1 MGRTNLDPIMTF
13 QDGSH
18 LLISTASIPG
28 GSFVCTLYQA
38 TMTVDDRG
46 AFRLISSPQEAAT
59 CMMAQRDA
67 YHHAQQLYPR
77 LAEAMKEPPY
87 LIWSGPGATG
97 NTHG

>member
-18 LLISTASIPG
+18 LLISTACVPG
-28 GSFVCTLYQA
+28 GSFSCALYRA

-46 AFRLISSPQEAAT
+46 AFRIISSHPEVAT
-59 CMMAQRDA
+59 CLIAQEHA

-77 LAEAMKEPPY
+77 LAETMKKPPY
-87 LIWSGPGATG
+87 LIWSGPGVTG
-97 NTHG
+97 NADG